1 MLYSGRD
8 QDPRMG
14 DPARTAADERR
25 AFARRIDCDDT
36 GRARQAVNP
45 SPAADRV
52 ARYAQ
57 PVQAARRRL
66 DID

>member
-45 SPAADRV
+45 AAAARV
-52 ARYAQ
+52 AQHAQ